1 MIRNHCST
9 GYDHIPPAFIKP
21 VSEFLVSPITFII
34 NNLIKINQVPD
45 IWKLARISP
54 IPKIQLPV
62 ELKDYR
68 PVSILPI
75 LSKIYERVA
84 LEQITNFIEKK
95 LIYNHYQSSYRKN
108 HSTATLLAKLR
119 DDIKEAI
126 KASEITLA
134 VFTDYSKAFDTIDF
148 SVLIKKMY
156 TVNFPKHFLYWIFS
170 YLTDRHFVQ
179 IDSNISNN
187 LYTDFGVPQGS
198 ILGRV
203 LFRLSVADMKS
214 VLHGSKCIQYADDST
229 IYRSCYI
236 KNIKKCSNE
245 IERDLNVV

>member
-1 MIRNHCST
+1 M
-9 GYDHIPPAFIKP
+9 
-21 VSEFLVSPITFII
+21 
-34 NNLIKINQVPD
+34 
-45 IWKLARISP
+45 
-54 IPKIQLPV
+54 

-148 SVLIKKMY
+148 SVLIRKMH
-156 TVNFPKHFLYWIFS
+156 TLNF
-170 YLTDRHFVQ
+170 
-179 IDSNISNN
+179 
-187 LYTDFGVPQGS
+187 
-198 ILGRV
+198 
-203 LFRLSVADMKS
+203 
-214 VLHGSKCIQYADDST
+214 
-229 IYRSCYI
+229 
-236 KNIKKCSNE
+236 
-245 IERDLNVV
+245 LNVFYIGFLAI